1 MTVERDAPD
10 QRDGVTAK
18 PTINRHK
25 PSVLANAEKGRP
37 DGKGRPL
44 TDEEEQTV
52 VLIHAMVGQLAETA
66 RRSGFSTTAVRRVV
80 RDRAEDIA
88 QVRRDYHGVLQG
100 QMALNALDLQMAIGD
115 HLSTS
120 KRDGERPNA
129 RWLLDMMH
137 SAHYNLTTGRLMS
150 DQPTEIVARTTPEA
164 LRESIAERIK
174 SMADRDPQMA
184 DAVAK
189 HLNNGVRADATRA
202 E

>member
-1 MTVERDAPD
+1 MSIERDAPD
-10 QRDGVTAK
+10 QRDGITQK
-18 PTINRHK
+18 PTVNRHK
-25 PSVLANAEKGRP
+25 PGTLANAEKGRE
-37 DGKGRPL
+37 DGKGKPL
-44 TDEEEQTV
+44 TEEEEQSV
-52 VLIHAMVGQLAETA
+52 VLIHALVGQYSETA
-66 RRSGFSTTAVRRVV
+66 RRSGFSVTAVRRVV

-88 QVRRDYHGVLQG
+88 QVRKDYHGVLQG

-115 HLSTS
+115 PLRAS

-189 HLNNGVRADATRA
+189 HLNGRSKANAKGT